1 MARTNLFFKVE
12 LEHDPGEKPDRI
24 GEEIR
29 RHLLRLYGVR
39 TAELSHVTATEP

>member
-1 MARTNLFFKVE
+1 MRTNLFFKVE
-12 LEHDPGEKPDRI
+12 LEHQKDENPERM

-39 TAELSHVTATEP
+39 EVELTNYTTTEE